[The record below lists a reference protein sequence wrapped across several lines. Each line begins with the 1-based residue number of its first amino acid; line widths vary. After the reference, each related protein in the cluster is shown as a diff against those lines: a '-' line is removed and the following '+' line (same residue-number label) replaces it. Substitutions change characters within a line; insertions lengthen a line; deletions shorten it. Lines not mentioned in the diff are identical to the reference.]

1 MKDLVE
7 VCSLSRRVMFQPVFS
22 RLQRGIRFFHIPLS
36 AVPTMFLT
44 VHLPTMAV
52 LRTYP
57 VPHVFQSG
65 ADLPISPVAH
75 HSRWVIGQNP
85 YLATHL
91 LVQAYQHLW
100 LVWFNDVYK
109 RFTSVGR
116 SRSFLAPF
124 RLNAG
129 RFSLLSRF
137 D

>member
-57 VPHVFQSG
+57 VPHVFQS
-65 ADLPISPVAH
+65 
-75 HSRWVIGQNP
+75 
-85 YLATHL
+85 
-91 LVQAYQHLW
+91 
-100 LVWFNDVYK
+100 
-109 RFTSVGR
+109 
-116 SRSFLAPF
+116 
-124 RLNAG
+124 
-129 RFSLLSRF
+129 
-137 D
+137 